1 MVAQIQAVIAL
12 TVRAAAAAAAAASV
26 CDRSSTAPS
35 SGEEEEEEETGSCQ
49 RNLDESRSRCRH
61 VVLAAL
67 PQEAET
73 PNV

>member
-12 TVRAAAAAAAAASV
+12 TVRAAAAAASV

-35 SGEEEEEEETGSCQ
+35 SGEEEEEETGSCQ

>member
-35 SGEEEEEEETGSCQ
+35 SGEEEEEETGSCQ

-61 VVLAAL
+61 VVLAVL

>member
-35 SGEEEEEEETGSCQ
+35 SGEEEEEETGSCQ